1 MALNRK
7 GERAHGG
14 LHGRAQPEGHHDGQ
28 LGAAQKS
35 AIETGKKM
43 TASGKKVRYVRSTFV
58 PEEAEAA
65 VRNGTTEAARKP
77 RRLRPGPPSGCAS
90 ARARRRDQ

>member
-1 MALNRK
+1 MVVYMV
-7 GERAHGG
+7 ERS
-14 LHGRAQPEGHHDGQ
+14 LEGITMDQ

-43 TASGKKVRYVRSTFV
+43 TASGKKVRYVRSTLV

-65 VRNGTTEAARKP
+65 ARNGTEEAARKP
-77 RRLRPGPPSGCAS
+77 RRLSPEPPSDCAS